1 MVAVNLAS
9 WHVCIKLKKIEDF
22 LQFLCKCHVVAGAKI
37 CYDTMLSDLS
47 MHAGSFVASSDLQTD
62 QFDCVILTMP
72 VPQLLQLH
80 GDIVQ
85 ILGALLYIIS
95 FLECSVNK

>member
-1 MVAVNLAS
+1 MFLLVPAYPGCPGSKAVKRSL
-9 WHVCIKLKKIEDF
+9 L
-22 LQFLCKCHVVAGAKI
+22 LCKCHVVAGAKI

-62 QFDCVILTMP
+62 KFDCVILTMP